1 MWQRTS
7 PYSVAF
13 TTFDSVSETLEF
25 DRAGSTNAFSG
36 FDGNLSGFWVGVIF
50 GPKDFRDAFTT
61 DTSDTIYRLCQ
72 FAVGQVLS

>member
-1 MWQRTS
+1 MWQRAS
-7 PYSVAF
+7 PDTVAF
-13 TTFDSVSETLEF
+13 STLHSVGETLEF

-50 GPKDFRDAFTT
+50 RPKDFRDAFTT
-61 DTSDTIYRLCQ
+61 DTSDTIYRLGQ